1 MNASTLEDDLRRHAE
16 RALQTG
22 DFAASAHLY
31 EQFLPD
37 ISPASG
43 TEDADTLAARV
54 QYALALYGLADYP
67 AGETQLRH
75 VLHVQQQDLGPE
87 HPDTL
92 TTLARLADNLGEQDR
107 WTEAEE
113 LASTAVERAT
123 TALGAEHPATLS
135 CRLTLA
141 WVLYRTAPH
150 ESEESIRATVRD
162 IVAAHGD
169 GHRDSWAARHL
180 LVETLCV
187 LGKTDEAESEA
198 HALISL
204 REERQG
210 AGHPHTLRA
219 RADLALVLHTA
230 GQTARARTL
239 IDDVAETSSR
249 VLGGDHPYT
258 TGIHA
263 TRNTI
268 AA

>member
-1 MNASTLEDDLRRHAE
+1 MNASTLDDNLRQQAE

-22 DFAASAHLY
+22 DFTGSARLY
-31 EQFLPD
+31 KQFLPD
-37 ISPASG
+37 ISPDSG

-67 AGETQLRH
+67 GGETQLRH
-75 VLHVQQQDLGPE
+75 VLRGQQQPLGPD

-92 TTLARLADNLGEQDR
+92 TTLARLADNLGEQHR
-107 WTEAEE
+107 WTEADE
-113 LASTAVERAT
+113 LARTAVERAT
-123 TALGAEHPATLS
+123 AALGAEHPTTLT

-141 WVLYRTAPH
+141 WVLYHTVPH
-150 ESEESIRATVRD
+150 ESEETIRSAVRD
-162 IVAAHGD
+162 IVAVRGD
-169 GHRDSWAARHL
+169 GHHDAWAARHL
-180 LVETLCV
+180 LVETLRV
-187 LGKTDEAESEA
+187 LDKTEEAESEA
-198 HALISL
+198 HRLIAL
-204 REERQG
+204 REEHQG
-210 AGHPHTLRA
+210 AVHPHTLRA
-219 RADLALVLHTA
+219 RADFALVLHTA
-230 GQTARARTL
+230 GQTARARAL